1 MGDILKAGEV
11 EPLRNFN
18 AQGQE
23 KAFGDK
29 EGGEG
34 ADVCKNAQG
43 QRNAIG
49 AKEGTD
55 AAAAKGGGVAD
66 KCGDILK
73 VGEVEPL
80 SNFKAQGQEKAF
92 GDKKWG
98 GGQMNARTHR
108 DKGMQWEQRRELMP
122 WWTKG
127 GELLRMMGTS

>member
-1 MGDILKAGEV
+1 MVDKGRGVAKNDGDILKAGQV

-18 AQGQE
+18 TQGQE

-29 EGGEG
+29 EWGEG

-49 AKEGTD
+49 AKERTD
-55 AAAAKGGGVAD
+55 SVADKGGGVAD

-73 VGEVEPL
+73 LGEVELL
-80 SNFKAQGQEKAF
+80 SNFKAQGREKAF

-98 GGQMNARTHR
+98 GG
-108 DKGMQWEQRRELMP
+108 KCMQEHTG
-122 WWTKG
+122 TKERNG
-127 GELLRMMGTS
+127 SKEGN